1 MKGRYKNMKTTVN
14 TNEEYKGIE
23 IYFEGFPYG
32 KTRAILKVN
41 GFRWHN
47 GKRCWYAKDTNERRK
62 IALQVAKREEKHELE
77 RPEEVKADT
86 VTAEEVTETAT
97 TYRYG
102 MRVRGFSIG
111 CQPMNGFIER
121 LDDTTG
127 KYYDILVYDRP
138 LKDYEVSHF
147 SLDYIESSEAVTD
160 EPEAAEEVKTEE
172 AAEEAT
178 KEPVNSLGVVIQD
191 KPKKAKRTATQKA
204 FESLKKSG
212 SHLTKW
218 NGVFEGTVYSCNGY
232 TLMITTETIEEAET
246 IERADVDRMESMK
259 KATKEAAEKVYKLD
273 FTTKELKAAIS
284 QLKAGKR
291 KATVAYVFE
300 EGGLMINASFLLQA
314 MEVTGSNTVMWNT
327 EKSPVYMENETTF
340 IMVCP
345 VNNSNKLSKGLHLI

>member
-86 VTAEEVTETAT
+86 VTAEEVKTDQVVSE
-97 TYRYG
+97 
-102 MRVRGFSIG
+102 
-111 CQPMNGFIER
+111 
-121 LDDTTG
+121 
-127 KYYDILVYDRP
+127 
-138 LKDYEVSHF
+138 EV
-147 SLDYIESSEAVTD
+147 T
-160 EPEAAEEVKTEE
+160 EAAEEVK
-172 AAEEAT
+172 
-178 KEPVNSLGVVIQD
+178 PVNSLGVVIQD

-212 SHLTKW
+212 SHLPKW
-218 NGVFEGTVYSCNGY
+218 NGSHEGTTYGCDGY

-246 IERADVDRMESMK
+246 IEKSDVDRMESMR

-291 KATVAYVFE
+291 QAKVAYVFE
-300 EGGLMINASFLLQA
+300 EGGLMINAIFLLQA
-314 MEVTGSNTVMWNT
+314 MEVTGSDTVMWNT